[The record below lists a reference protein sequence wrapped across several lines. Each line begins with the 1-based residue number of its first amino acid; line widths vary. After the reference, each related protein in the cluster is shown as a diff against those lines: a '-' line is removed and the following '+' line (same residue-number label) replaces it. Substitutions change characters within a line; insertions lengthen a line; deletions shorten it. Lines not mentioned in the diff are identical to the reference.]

1 MCPTDL
7 TNTHRNV
14 IGQTEMR
21 HKTKEHNPRIWK
33 HATASSNYKHADKIG
48 RFCSFSSNAGQHLKN
63 ILQVLQNNT
72 TKGKQELYLSKTWK
86 EFYSWVFLVGGFSS
100 WFQIPATNRGR
111 RKGLLHP
118 SHKPWEA
125 FKLSWEAVGI
135 WNTGSSAGLPSLG
148 TGNAL
153 QLLSQP
159 QVFPS
164 LLSQLST
171 RDLPGGCSY
180 RCATP
185 GNPKSCPPPCHY
197 LPWIFLEQ
205 TPSRKAAIWQW
216 TMTQSQKQK
225 SKQMHFSF

>member
-1 MCPTDL
+1 MQL
-7 TNTHRNV
+7 QAVITNM
-14 IGQTEMR
+14 QTRLHVFVLLAVMQVSIL
-21 HKTKEHNPRIWK
+21 KTSCKSYKTTRQKENR
-33 HATASSNYKHADKIG
+33 
-48 RFCSFSSNAGQHLKN
+48 SFISTKPEKN
-63 ILQVLQNNT
+63 FIA
-72 TKGKQELYLSKTWK
+72 
-86 EFYSWVFLVGGFSS
+86 GFSS
-100 WFQIPATNRGR
+100 WFQVPATNRGR

-171 RDLPGGCSY
+171 RDLSAGCSY
-180 RCATP
+180 RCSYRWYQAIQNHVHPVTTSP
-185 GNPKSCPPPCHY
+185 G
-197 LPWIFLEQ
+197 
-205 TPSRKAAIWQW
+205 
-216 TMTQSQKQK
+216 
-225 SKQMHFSF
+225 FS